1 MGLDMYL
8 RTNSK
13 RLCQEINDADDA
25 LESILI
31 PRGIAIQWRKANAIH
46 KWFVD
51 TVQGGNDD
59 CGIYEVE
66 VGELAMLHDTCKRVL
81 ESTRLVDAY
90 VENGETMDADGS
102 WKPIIQN
109 GQKLEDASLA
119 MELLPTQSGF
129 FYGSTDYDQGYW
141 WDLMYTVEKL
151 GRLLDCLEPKD
162 PFNVVHKD
170 EPDWF
175 VRFYY
180 TSSY

>member
-13 RLCQEINDADDA
+13 KLCEEMNDADDA
-25 LESILI
+25 FESILI

-59 CGIYEVE
+59 CGLYEVE
-66 VGELAMLHDTCKRVL
+66 VSELAMLHDTCKEVI
-81 ESTRLVDAY
+81 ESARLDEEHDGQLLVDS
-90 VENGETMDADGS
+90 ETA
-102 WKPIIQN
+102 
-109 GQKLEDASLA
+109 AR
-119 MELLPTQSGF
+119 LLPTQSGF
-129 FYGSTDYDQGYW
+129 FFGGTEYGLDYLL
-141 WDLMYTVEKL
+141 DLKFTVEKL
-151 GRLLDCLEPKD
+151 GRLLDSLEPSG

-180 TSSY
+180 TSSW